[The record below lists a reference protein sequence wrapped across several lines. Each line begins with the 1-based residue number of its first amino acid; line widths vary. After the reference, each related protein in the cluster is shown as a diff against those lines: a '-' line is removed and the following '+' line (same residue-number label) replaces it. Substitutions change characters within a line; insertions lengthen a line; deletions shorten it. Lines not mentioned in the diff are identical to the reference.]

1 MALAEGT
8 RVFLC
13 YDLPPPVLW
22 HERYVLATCA
32 CGRGWHIILTP
43 DEDVYPELI
52 SLENDDIVGFRVAH
66 GPGLPHGLS
75 DANTYRIRQLPGALA
90 MQQMMADAR
99 HAAAALAY
107 PPGAGPQ
114 VAAPAA
120 VAPQAAAVVALD
132 DNSTWV
138 LVETEGV
145 RRRGDPV
152 VLDGSEIIQDEVG
165 LKAFEGKWAAIRKV
179 RKEDLEKY
187 PGREASADARLLGI
201 DFQGLTREE
210 RLWRDVSKDSQ
221 QEDLKDW
228 TVPGPRTASWCV
240 KYLNRKSGGPPDHH
254 KWWVSTNGLQADSWG
269 VAEHE
274 NLMKIVDRL
283 GRFDG
288 LDLANLAGV
297 ELLFRRLQLI
307 EYFWSEKG
315 PGGGR
320 GHGKGNKESKD
331 RKPDDLS
338 YRAEA
343 AVFTGTHREYGDVMI
358 SPDLLEYV
366 SKEIEKDA
374 SIMKQVRKAREER
387 AAASK

>member
-1 MALAEGT
+1 MALSEGT

-13 YDLPPPVLW
+13 YDLPPPILW

-52 SLENDDIVGFRVAH
+52 SLENDDIIGFRVAH
-66 GPGLPHGLS
+66 GPGLPHGLT
-75 DANTYRIRQLPGALA
+75 DANTYRIRQLPGAVA

-107 PPGAGPQ
+107 PPGAGPH

-120 VAPQAAAVVALD
+120 AAPQAGAAGAPDENAV
-132 DNSTWV
+132 WV
-138 LVETEGV
+138 LVETDGE
-145 RRRGDPV
+145 RRRGDTIM
-152 VLDGSEIIQDEVG
+152 LDGSEMIQGEVG
-165 LKAFEGKWAAIRKV
+165 LKTFEGKWAAIRKL

-187 PGREASADARLLGI
+187 PGREASADARLLGLE
-201 DFQGLTREE
+201 FQGLSREQ
-210 RLWRDVSKDSQ
+210 RIWRDVAKDCQ
-221 QEDLKDW
+221 QEALQDW
-228 TVPGPRTASWCV
+228 NVPGPRTSQWCV
-240 KYLNRKSGGPPDHH
+240 QYLNRKSGGPPDHH

-274 NLMKIVDRL
+274 NLMKVVDRL
-283 GRFDG
+283 GRYDG

-307 EYFWSEKG
+307 EYFWPEKG
-315 PGGGR
+315 PGGGK
-320 GHGKGNKESKD
+320 GHGKGKEQKD
-331 RKPDDLS
+331 KKSEDLS

-343 AVFTGTHREYGDVMI
+343 AVFTGTHREYGNVMI

-366 SKEIEKDA
+366 SKEIETDA